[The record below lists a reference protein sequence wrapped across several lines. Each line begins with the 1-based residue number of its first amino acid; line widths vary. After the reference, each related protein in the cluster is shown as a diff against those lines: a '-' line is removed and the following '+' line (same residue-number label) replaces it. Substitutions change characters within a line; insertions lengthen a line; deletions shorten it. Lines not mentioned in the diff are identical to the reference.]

1 VEQRGRGEWALR
13 WDELVASAAA
23 SFAQRGEAERRPA
36 EGERS
41 RKGGLRLRNFSGAES
56 WVAQLVESVDSE
68 WSAAREALA
77 GPGTEPIRKWLGWAL
92 YRLAARV
99 NPEIVDR

>member
-1 VEQRGRGEWALR
+1 MEQRSRAQWALR
-13 WDELVASAAA
+13 WDDL
-23 SFAQRGEAERRPA
+23 
-36 EGERS
+36 
-41 RKGGLRLRNFSGAES
+41 L
-56 WVAQLVESVDSE
+56 ESVDSE

-99 NPEIVDR
+99 NPEIRDHS

>member
-1 VEQRGRGEWALR
+1 VEQRSRAQWALR
-13 WDELVASAAA
+13 WDDL
-23 SFAQRGEAERRPA
+23 
-36 EGERS
+36 
-41 RKGGLRLRNFSGAES
+41 L
-56 WVAQLVESVDSE
+56 ESVDSE

-99 NPEIVDR
+99 NPEILDR

>member
-1 VEQRGRGEWALR
+1 VEQRGRAEWTPRWGEL
-13 WDELVASAAA
+13 L
-23 SFAQRGEAERRPA
+23 
-36 EGERS
+36 
-41 RKGGLRLRNFSGAES
+41 
-56 WVAQLVESVDSE
+56 ESVDSE

-99 NPEIVDR
+99 NPEILDR

>member
-1 VEQRGRGEWALR
+1 MERRGREQWALR
-13 WDELVASAAA
+13 WDELLASAAKRR
-23 SFAQRGEAERRPA
+23 AQRA

-41 RKGGLRLRNFSGAES
+41 RTGGFRFGSFSGVES
-56 WVAQLVESVDSE
+56 WVVLLKESVDSE

-77 GPGTEPIRKWLGWAL
+77 GPGTEPFRKWLGWAL

-99 NPEIVDR
+99 NPEIRDR

>member
-1 VEQRGRGEWALR
+1 MEWRGRGEWALS
-13 WDELVASAAA
+13 WDELV
-23 SFAQRGEAERRPA
+23 Q
-36 EGERS
+36 
-41 RKGGLRLRNFSGAES
+41 
-56 WVAQLVESVDSE
+56 SVDSE

-99 NPEIVDR
+99 NPEILDR

>member
-1 VEQRGRGEWALR
+1 MEQRGRAEWALR
-13 WDELVASAAA
+13 WDELV
-23 SFAQRGEAERRPA
+23 Q
-36 EGERS
+36 
-41 RKGGLRLRNFSGAES
+41 
-56 WVAQLVESVDSE
+56 SVDSE

-99 NPEIVDR
+99 NPEIRDR

>member
-1 VEQRGRGEWALR
+1 MEQRSRAEWALR
-13 WDELVASAAA
+13 WDD
-23 SFAQRGEAERRPA
+23 
-36 EGERS
+36 
-41 RKGGLRLRNFSGAES
+41 LR
-56 WVAQLVESVDSE
+56 ESVDSE

-99 NPEIVDR
+99 NPEILDR

>member
-1 VEQRGRGEWALR
+1 VEQRGRAEWALR
-13 WDELVASAAA
+13 WDDL
-23 SFAQRGEAERRPA
+23 
-36 EGERS
+36 
-41 RKGGLRLRNFSGAES
+41 L
-56 WVAQLVESVDSE
+56 ESVDSE

-99 NPEIVDR
+99 NPEILDR

>member
-1 VEQRGRGEWALR
+1 MEQRGRAEWALR
-13 WDELVASAAA
+13 WDELV
-23 SFAQRGEAERRPA
+23 Q
-36 EGERS
+36 
-41 RKGGLRLRNFSGAES
+41 
-56 WVAQLVESVDSE
+56 SVDSE

-99 NPEIVDR
+99 NPEILDR

>member
-1 VEQRGRGEWALR
+1 MQQRGSRGEWALR
-13 WDELVASAAA
+13 WDEL
-23 SFAQRGEAERRPA
+23 
-36 EGERS
+36 
-41 RKGGLRLRNFSGAES
+41 LES
-56 WVAQLVESVDSE
+56 MDSE

-99 NPEIVDR
+99 NPEILDR

>member
-1 VEQRGRGEWALR
+1 VEQRGGRAEWALR
-13 WDELVASAAA
+13 WDDLV
-23 SFAQRGEAERRPA
+23 Q
-36 EGERS
+36 
-41 RKGGLRLRNFSGAES
+41 
-56 WVAQLVESVDSE
+56 SVDSE

-99 NPEIVDR
+99 NPEILDR